1 LTSRLTTSGARIGEL
16 VVLFCTHAI
25 PKRSHGKAVP
35 YAKQQF
41 FLGFITLDGGPF
53 YPKRNAR
60 LKANNLR
67 KVHMLCG
74 YNKQISIKTLST
86 YLNNFTTD
94 SDSNVQR
101 KITHNGP
108 IISMMIRRLLNSLT
122 TRFQFTMPGYMMSNN
137 WINIC
142 PSARSLYKRF
152 TRGVTPRLFIQL
164 RYAAN
169 CKQNAFLNYYITYV
183 IQDKKI
189 ICCCINFINYPVIQQ
204 RRLETLRQQNKTEPK
219 LKLVTFCVSRR
230 RRKMYSGH
238 ASLCV

>member
-1 LTSRLTTSGARIGEL
+1 
-16 VVLFCTHAI
+16 
-25 PKRSHGKAVP
+25 
-35 YAKQQF
+35 
-41 FLGFITLDGGPF
+41 
-53 YPKRNAR
+53 
-60 LKANNLR
+60 
-67 KVHMLCG
+67 
-74 YNKQISIKTLST
+74 
-86 YLNNFTTD
+86 
-94 SDSNVQR
+94 
-101 KITHNGP
+101 
-108 IISMMIRRLLNSLT
+108 MMIRRLLNSLT

-183 IQDKKI
+183 IQGKKI
-189 ICCCINFINYPVIQQ
+189 ICCCINFINYPVMQQ

-238 ASLCV
+238 ASLCVWLSVCVSLRGCMPTLLHGPGCNLGNGRGCSLVVQYWADLQSMHGFRFYDNIAPHVLAIRAHDSIAANAKCQRVHACTRSMLG